1 MKYQKIFENCVKEC
15 KENGTYIGTGNPN
28 SNILIVGKETATDI
42 ENKANGDE
50 LYVLFQKESLKDFQE
65 NAIKWNLN
73 IENLVKVDSIPNW
86 ISKKDSPLSSNPMF
100 PFKGLHPKF
109 NNLKEG
115 HTWNKYQKLHD
126 LIFLNDISVARQKEI
141 DFHHN
146 FFLTEMNSAPAK
158 FTKDADKS
166 GIPNRKQFFR
176 ESEFFQNFPVIILAC
191 SNYISGKE
199 IEEIFNVNFDKQF
212 GNGKQLFWTH
222 FNTDK
227 TKLVI
232 HTRQLSTNVSDDLL
246 KEIAKEV
253 RNFTKQ
259 RNQYYIKQLKY
270 GSLQIKSK
278 K

>member
-28 SNILIVGKETATDI
+28 SKILIIGKETATDI
-42 ENKANGDE
+42 ENKANRDE
-50 LYVLFQKESLKDFQE
+50 LYVLFQKESLQDFQE
-65 NAIKWNLN
+65 NANKWQLN
-73 IENLVKVDSIPNW
+73 INNEIEIDSISNW
-86 ISKKDSPLSSNPMF
+86 VGGKDSPLTINPLF
-100 PFKGLHPKF
+100 PFKSLHPKE
-109 NNLKEG
+109 LKEG
-115 HTWNKYQKLHD
+115 QTWSKYQKLHD
-126 LIFLNDISVARQKEI
+126 LIFLNNLSSVKEKEI
-141 DFHHN
+141 DFHNN
-146 FFLTEMNSAPAK
+146 FFLTEMNNSPAK
-158 FTKDADKS
+158 FTKDANKS
-166 GIPNRKQFFR
+166 GIPNRKQFFK
-176 ESEFFQNFPVIILAC
+176 ESEFFQNFPIIILAC

-199 IEEIFNVNFDKQF
+199 IEEIFNVNFDKQY

-259 RNQYYIKQLKY
+259 RNQYKIKQLKY

-278 K
+278 R

>member
-1 MKYQKIFENCVKEC
+1 MKYQKTFEDCVRKC

-28 SNILIVGKETATDI
+28 SKILVVGKETATDA
-42 ENKANGDE
+42 ENKTNKNEIDA
-50 LYVLFQKESLKDFQE
+50 LFEKECLQDFKD
-65 NAIKWNLN
+65 NAIKWDLN
-73 IENLVKVDSIPNW
+73 IEKNVELNSIPNW
-86 ISKKDSPLSSNPMF
+86 IGGKDSPLTINPLF
-100 PFKGLHPKF
+100 PFKSMHPKE
-109 NNLKEG
+109 LKEG
-115 HTWNKYQKLHD
+115 QTWRKYQKLHD
-126 LIFLNDISVARQKEI
+126 SIFLNDLSLAKEKEF
-141 DFHHN
+141 DFHNN
-146 FFLTEMNSAPAK
+146 FFLTEMNDSPSK
-158 FTKDADKS
+158 FTKDANKS
-166 GIPNRKQFFR
+166 GIPNRKQFFK

-199 IEEIFNVNFDKQF
+199 IEEIFNVNFDKQY
-212 GNGKQLFWTH
+212 GNRKQLFWTH

-259 RNQYYIKQLKY
+259 RNQYKIKQLKY

-278 K
+278 R